1 MKTSRDMMQGPVP
14 AGWAANQHPGSKM
27 IRLFGRPSLQM
38 SVWAL
43 LLLPASAIAEQEA
56 TNEDWQREWI
66 EIQSD
71 KSHQVK
77 SEWWQQLDRARLN
90 EYLHAGVDVNV
101 SDRRKWT
108 PLHSA
113 ARYNADPE
121 VLYALLQA
129 GAVVGARNK
138 AGDTPLHWAAAENAN
153 VEIVTSL
160 IEAGA
165 NVNAKDKFGWT
176 PLHTAAESGSNPEVI
191 EVLLA
196 AGAKRNKRAY
206 FVLFRPVF
214 LAKHNS
220 NLSETDKKAAV
231 ALLKRPE

>member
-1 MKTSRDMMQGPVP
+1 MKSLKDMMMARTSMGDTGDQKPESRMPQSSCWHPV
-14 AGWAANQHPGSKM
+14 
-27 IRLFGRPSLQM
+27 QM
-38 SVWAL
+38 TLWAL
-43 LLLPASAIAEQEA
+43 LLLPASAIAQEQA
-56 TNEDWQREWI
+56 TDEGWQREWS
-66 EIQSD
+66 EIQSNKNHQM
-71 KSHQVK
+71 KSD
-77 SEWWQQLDRARLN
+77 WWQQLDRARLN
-90 EYLHAGVDVNV
+90 NYLHAGADVNV

-121 VLYALLQA
+121 VLAALLQA
-129 GAVVGARNK
+129 GAVVAARNK

-176 PLHTAAESGSNPEVI
+176 PLHTAAESGSNPKVI

-220 NLSETDKKAAV
+220 NLSETDKKAV
-231 ALLKRPE
+231 IALLKHPE